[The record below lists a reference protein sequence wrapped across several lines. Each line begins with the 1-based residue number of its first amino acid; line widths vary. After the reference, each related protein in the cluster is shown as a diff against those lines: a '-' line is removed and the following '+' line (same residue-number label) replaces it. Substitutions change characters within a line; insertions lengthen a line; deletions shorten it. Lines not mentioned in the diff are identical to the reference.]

1 MLWNVVRAFFTQAL
15 PFCLQAILLLRFL
28 ELGQSSRGNLNQK
41 LLLLSYCPLGIWSSL
56 SSEWIHSNVIGCILT
71 CEHAS
76 FSLEGLMRW
85 KICVSR
91 VVCQFLK
98 DFVSQLSSGSQS
110 SVPVLGGC
118 HWHCAQEWHT
128 VICPYPC
135 GHVLVLLSSASV
147 RQDWKLIRWVF
158 LPPPPFC
165 PLCPVNRMSNRVS
178 RTL

>member
-1 MLWNVVRAFFTQAL
+1 MKIWN
-15 PFCLQAILLLRFL
+15 
-28 ELGQSSRGNLNQK
+28 
-41 LLLLSYCPLGIWSSL
+41 
-56 SSEWIHSNVIGCILT
+56 
-71 CEHAS
+71 
-76 FSLEGLMRW
+76 
-85 KICVSR
+85 ICVSR

-158 LPPPPFC
+158 LPPPPFVPC
-165 PLCPVNRMSNRVS
+165 ALWIAWAIVS
-178 RTL
+178 RGRCKVWAFYFYCLDIGKASFPEKLYSFLSWVETFREKTIGNHLSVGSRNLEELIFFNFCSLLLSN

>member
-1 MLWNVVRAFFTQAL
+1 MKIWN
-15 PFCLQAILLLRFL
+15 
-28 ELGQSSRGNLNQK
+28 
-41 LLLLSYCPLGIWSSL
+41 
-56 SSEWIHSNVIGCILT
+56 
-71 CEHAS
+71 
-76 FSLEGLMRW
+76 
-85 KICVSR
+85 ICVSR

-147 RQDWKLIRWVF
+147 RQDWKLIRWAI
-158 LPPPPFC
+158 
-165 PLCPVNRMSNRVS
+165 VS
-178 RTL
+178 RGRCKVWAFFFYCLDVGKTSFPEKLYSFLSWVETFQKNTIGNHLSVGSRKLEELIFLNFCSLLLSN

>member
-1 MLWNVVRAFFTQAL
+1 MKIWN
-15 PFCLQAILLLRFL
+15 
-28 ELGQSSRGNLNQK
+28 
-41 LLLLSYCPLGIWSSL
+41 
-56 SSEWIHSNVIGCILT
+56 
-71 CEHAS
+71 
-76 FSLEGLMRW
+76 
-85 KICVSR
+85 ICVSR

-98 DFVSQLSSGSQS
+98 YFVSQLSSGSQS

-158 LPPPPFC
+158 LPPPPLLSLVPCESHEQSCLADAVKFKHFFFYCLDIGKASFPEKLYSFLSWVETFREKTIGNHLSVGSRNLEELIFFNFC
-165 PLCPVNRMSNRVS
+165 SLLLSN
-178 RTL
+178 

>member
-1 MLWNVVRAFFTQAL
+1 MKIWN
-15 PFCLQAILLLRFL
+15 
-28 ELGQSSRGNLNQK
+28 
-41 LLLLSYCPLGIWSSL
+41 
-56 SSEWIHSNVIGCILT
+56 
-71 CEHAS
+71 
-76 FSLEGLMRW
+76 
-85 KICVSR
+85 ICVSR

-135 GHVLVLLSSASV
+135 GHVLVLLSSASA

-158 LPPPPFC
+158 LPPPPLVPC
-165 PLCPVNRMSNRVS
+165 ALWIAWAIVS
-178 RTL
+178 RGRCKVWAFFFYCLDIGKASFPEKLYSFLSWVETFREKTIGNHLLLVLAHNFPFVVNFKVMCRLTAAIPMYHNWAQ